1 MRRTP
6 RPSLGLLGI
15 IGIAGLVGTVV
26 VVAPPA
32 AGQASPPAANAPA
45 AWPPRYG
52 NAPEELVPFH
62 RVEPYQKY
70 FTEPL
75 PFYGPGRDAP
85 DPPGLKSLRVGILA
99 PSPASTDGF
108 RGDMMRK
115 GVEMAIDEANASLK
129 PGQLPFELFVR
140 EDSPLW
146 GSAANILVDLA
157 FTDDC
162 LAVIG
167 TIDSTATHVAL
178 RVALKA
184 EIFMMNTGSCDQTVT
199 ETFIPW
205 LMRTWP
211 DDRQHGYRLAELVVK
226 EKGHRRIAM
235 LRVNDRNG
243 RVGVKTFTDSVRRLG
258 HPVLQEMR
266 FLPGATSFDAQVA
279 RIKAAEP
286 DAVVLWGEAGDA
298 GRAAAAL
305 RKGGVNVP
313 LYGPERLFG
322 PALLA
327 AAGGAAEGMT
337 ITYPFDPTSKDEV
350 WTSFVGRFQKRYGR
364 EPEAFAAYAYDGT
377 RILLSAIRTA
387 GPNRFRIRDAVAAVK
402 RWDGVTGPMLF
413 DPTFNNLAPLR
424 LARVEGNAFRFEPS
438 PRGGK

>member
-1 MRRTP
+1 MKGA
-6 RPSLGLLGI
+6 SLVL
-15 IGIAGLVGTVV
+15 AGLVLLAGSAAAGA
-26 VVAPPA
+26 APAPA
-32 AGQASPPAANAPA
+32 AGVGAVPAATEPPAV
-45 AWPPRYG
+45 WPPRYG
-52 NAPEELVPFH
+52 NAPEELVPFR
-62 RVEPYQKY
+62 RVEPYKKY

-85 DPPGLKSLRVGILA
+85 DPSGLKTLRVGLLA
-99 PSPASTDGF
+99 PSPASTDGP

-115 GVEMAIDEANASLK
+115 GVELAIQEANDSLK
-129 PGQLPFELFVR
+129 PGQLPFELVVR
-140 EDSPLW
+140 EDTPLW

-157 FTDDC
+157 FTDEC

-199 ETFIPW
+199 ETLIPW

-211 DDRQHGYRLAELVVK
+211 DDRQHGYRLAELVVR
-226 EKGHRRIAM
+226 ERGHKRIAM

-286 DAVVLWGEAGDA
+286 DAVVLWGEPEDA

-305 RKGGVNVP
+305 RKGGVTVP
-313 LYGPERLFG
+313 LYGPERVYG
-322 PALLA
+322 PAFLA

-337 ITYPFDPTSKDEV
+337 ITYPFDPTSKEQA
-350 WTSFVGRFQKRYGR
+350 WTAFVGRFQKRHAK
-364 EPEAFAAYAYDGT
+364 EPDAFAAYAYDGT

-387 GPNRFRIRDAVAAVK
+387 GPNRFRVRDAVAAVK
-402 RWDGVTGPMLF
+402 RYDGVTGPMIF

-424 LARVEGNAFRFEPS
+424 LAKVQGSSFRFEPAAAS
-438 PRGGK
+438 GK

>member
-1 MRRTP
+1 MRAARLAI
-6 RPSLGLLGI
+6 LGL
-15 IGIAGLVGTVV
+15 AGLVGLGF
-26 VVAPPA
+26 APAMPA
-32 AGQASPPAANAPA
+32 AGESSPVPASAPV
-45 AWPPRYG
+45 AWPARSG
-52 NAPEELVPFH
+52 NAPEELVPFR
-62 RVEPYQKY
+62 RVEPYPKF

-85 DPPGLKSLRVGILA
+85 DPAGLKSLRVGLLA
-99 PSPASTDGF
+99 PSPASTDGV

-115 GVEMAIDEANASLK
+115 GVEMAIDEANVSKK
-129 PGQLPFELFVR
+129 PGDLPFELVVR
-140 EDSPLW
+140 EDAPLW

-211 DDRQHGYRLAELVVK
+211 DDRQHGYRLADLVVK
-226 EKGHRRIAM
+226 ERGHKRIAM

-286 DAVVLWGEAGDA
+286 DAVVIWGEPEDA
-298 GRAAAAL
+298 GHAAAAL
-305 RKGGVNVP
+305 RKGGVTVP
-313 LYGPERLFG
+313 LYGPERVYG
-322 PALLA
+322 PAFLTA
-327 AAGGAAEGMT
+327 SAGAAEGMT
-337 ITYPFDPTSKDEV
+337 ITYPFDPTSKAEA
-350 WTSFVGRFQKRYGR
+350 WTAFVGEFQKRHAK
-364 EPEAFAAYAYDGT
+364 EPDAFAAYAYDGT
-377 RILLSAIRTA
+377 RILLAAMRAA
-387 GPNRFRIRDAVAAVK
+387 GPNRFRIRDAVATVK
-402 RWDGVTGPMLF
+402 KYDGVTGPMLF

-424 LARVEGNAFRFEPS
+424 LAKVQGNAFRFEPA
-438 PRGGK
+438 PAGGK